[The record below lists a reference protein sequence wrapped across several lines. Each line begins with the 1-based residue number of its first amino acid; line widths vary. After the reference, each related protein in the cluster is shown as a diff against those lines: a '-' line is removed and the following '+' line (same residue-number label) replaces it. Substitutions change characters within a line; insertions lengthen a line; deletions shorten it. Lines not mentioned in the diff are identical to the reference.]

1 MKKIIVAAVAFCFGI
16 ANAQEVE
23 NDSIKPIGTISI
35 DSLQQSINEHQ
46 LKFDALNEQLS
57 PMQEQVDRMSKIKIS
72 GYMQVQFEMYNYQ
85 DVPVVIPAVG
95 TNPAK
100 TVFYQLKPNSSETN
114 VPLSFNT
121 VDVNNSFNI
130 RRARVKFT
138 YQPLEG
144 VIFVLQPNFSF
155 SAVTIKDAYVQLND
169 PWINTFQ
176 LWIGQFNRP
185 DYEVEF
191 SSRDRIIMERSR
203 MSGILYPQERDLGAK
218 ISMNLATQ
226 YEIPLKID
234 IAAFNGNF
242 GEGPIANQVTDV
254 DSEKDFVL
262 RTTYS
267 LQLPK
272 LGLGIDF
279 GASGYYGKNTVFA
292 PGTYSD
298 VDNKPFAAAIGDKL
312 KKQWFGAEAQIF
324 YDLFGGI
331 ALKSEFNKGV
341 ISGTSGAAILN
352 NNPSFNF
359 SGERDFVGYYV
370 TLEKDFGSKFQAG
383 VRYDSFDPNSRLSG
397 NEVTVANDLKV
408 HTWGF
413 AFHYFFTTNTKI
425 GVGYT
430 LPINET
436 SATVGGVYND
446 DVKNNLATLRFQ
458 ASF

>member
-1 MKKIIVAAVAFCFGI
+1 VNMKKIIVAVLAFGFGM

-23 NDSIKPIGTISI
+23 NDSIKPISI

-57 PMQEQVDRMSKIKIS
+57 PMQEQVDRMSKLRIS

-85 DVPVVIPAVG
+85 DVPVVTPASG
-95 TNPAK
+95 TTPAK
-100 TVFYQLKPNSSETN
+100 TAYYQLKPNSSETN
-114 VPLSFNT
+114 VPLSTNT
-121 VDVNNSFNI
+121 VDINNSFNI

-254 DSEKDFVL
+254 DSEKDFVI

-267 LQLPK
+267 LQFPK

-279 GASGYYGKNTVFA
+279 GASGYYGKNTAFA
-292 PGTYSD
+292 AGTYSD
-298 VDNKPFAAAIGDKL
+298 VDNKPFTVAIGDKL
-312 KKQWFGAEAQIF
+312 KKQWFGTEFQIF
-324 YDLFGGI
+324 SDLLGGI

-341 ISGTSGAAILN
+341 ISGTAGAAIVN

-359 SGERDFVGYYV
+359 SGEREFTGYYL
-370 TLEKDFGSKFQAG
+370 TLEKNFGTKFQGG
-383 VRYDSFDPNSRLSG
+383 VRYDSWDPNNKLEG
-397 NEVTVANDLKV
+397 NEVTVAPDLKV

-425 GVGYT
+425 GLGYT
-430 LPINET
+430 MPINET
-436 SATVGGVYND
+436 STTVGGIYND
-446 DVKNNLATLRFQ
+446 DITNNTATLRFQ
-458 ASF
+458 SSF

>member
-1 MKKIIVAAVAFCFGI
+1 MKKIIVVVLAFGFGI

-23 NDSIKPIGTISI
+23 NDSIKSMGSISI

-46 LKFDALNEQLS
+46 MKFDALNEQLS
-57 PMQEQVDRMSKIKIS
+57 PMQEQVDRMTKLKIS

-85 DVPVVIPAVG
+85 DVPVVTPASG
-95 TNPAK
+95 TTPAK
-100 TVFYQLKPNSSETN
+100 TTYYQLKPNSSETN
-114 VPLSFNT
+114 IPLSTNP
-121 VDVNNSFNI
+121 VDINNSFNI
-130 RRARVKFT
+130 RRARIKFT

-155 SAVTIKDAYVQLND
+155 SAVTLKDAYVQLND
-169 PWINTFQ
+169 PWINSFQ

-191 SSRDRIIMERSR
+191 SSRDRILLERTR
-203 MSGILYPQERDLGAK
+203 MSGILFPQERDLGAK

-234 IAAFNGNF
+234 LAAFNGNF

-267 LQLPK
+267 LQFPK
-272 LGLGIDF
+272 QGLGIDF

-292 PGTYSD
+292 AGTYSD
-298 VDNKPFAAAIGDKL
+298 VNNKPFTAAVGDKL
-312 KKQWFGAEAQIF
+312 KKQWFGAEIQVF
-324 YDLFGGI
+324 SDLLGGI
-331 ALKSEFNKGV
+331 AFKSEFNKGV
-341 ISGTSGAAILN
+341 ISGTAGAAIVN

-359 SGERDFVGYYV
+359 SGERDFTGYYV
-370 TLEKDFGSKFQAG
+370 TVEKNFGTKFQGG
-383 VRYDSFDPNSRLSG
+383 VRYDSWDPNNKLSG
-397 NEVTVANDLKV
+397 NEVTVAPDLKV

-413 AFHYFFTTNTKI
+413 AVHYFFTTNTKI

-436 SATVGGVYND
+436 SSTVGGIYNND
-446 DVKNNLATLRFQ
+446 ITNNTATLRFQ
-458 ASF
+458 ANF